1 MREKLQNHK
10 IKWQWSWRGGSVVV
24 FAVVIVVVVAVNLR
38 DVSTNG
44 SGWPLRLDI

>member
-10 IKWQWSWRGGSVVV
+10 IKWQWSWWGGSVVV
-24 FAVVIVVVVAVNLR
+24 VVVVVVVNLR

>member
-24 FAVVIVVVVAVNLR
+24 VVVVVVVAVNLR

>member
-24 FAVVIVVVVAVNLR
+24 VVVEVVVVVNLR

>member
-10 IKWQWSWRGGSVVV
+10 IKWQWLWWGGSVVV
-24 FAVVIVVVVAVNLR
+24 VVVVVVVNLR